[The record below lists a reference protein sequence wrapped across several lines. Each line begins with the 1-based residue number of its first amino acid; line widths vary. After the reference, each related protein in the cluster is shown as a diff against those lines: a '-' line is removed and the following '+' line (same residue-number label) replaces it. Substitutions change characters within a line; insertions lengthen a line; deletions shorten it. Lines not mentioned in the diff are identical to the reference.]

1 LLGAITLSIAGSKAT
16 NAEALAG
23 MFFGAGTLLMIAAM
37 SFAKGWMRA
46 QSNSHSLARSV
57 WQIGVRNV
65 VRRPG
70 RSLAVLGMMA
80 GGLFLVAAVN
90 AFRISAGDPAER
102 QSGTGGFALIGESSL
117 PVYED
122 LDSKAGRD
130 AFSLD
135 DEDMK
140 DVSVL
145 PFRVRPGDDASCLN
159 LNRAQNPQLT
169 GVSFASLA
177 KRNAFTFASGSWE
190 ALNAESSEVLAVA
203 DQATAMW
210 GLGKGVG
217 DVIEYDVGSKKLRVK
232 IAALLVGSVLQGKI
246 IIDEKDFI
254 DALPDVAGYRFF
266 LIDAPTAR
274 DEDVSST
281 LTQQLEQRGLALEST
296 ATRLNA
302 FNAVQNT
309 YIGIFTVLGGL
320 GVLLGTAGIGVLVAR
335 HVLERK
341 GELGLMQAVGFT
353 PGALRNMVIGEHSA
367 LLLGG
372 VVLGVLSAA
381 LAVWPNLQQSA
392 QGLPI
397 GFLVKLI
404 VGITAFGLAVCAVSA
419 AMALRGR
426 LVDAVRKE

>member
-1 LLGAITLSIAGSKAT
+1 
-16 NAEALAG
+16 
-23 MFFGAGTLLMIAAM
+23 
-37 SFAKGWMRA
+37 
-46 QSNSHSLARSV
+46 
-57 WQIGVRNV
+57 
-65 VRRPG
+65 
-70 RSLAVLGMMA
+70 MA

-232 IAALLVGSVLQGKI
+232 IAALLAGSVLKGKI

-320 GVLLGTAGIGVLVAR
+320 GVLLGTAGIGEL
-335 HVLERK
+335 
-341 GELGLMQAVGFT
+341 LGLAADLSRR
-353 PGALRNMVIGEHSA
+353 AL
-367 LLLGG
+367 
-372 VVLGVLSAA
+372 
-381 LAVWPNLQQSA
+381 
-392 QGLPI
+392 
-397 GFLVKLI
+397 
-404 VGITAFGLAVCAVSA
+404 
-419 AMALRGR
+419 
-426 LVDAVRKE
+426 D